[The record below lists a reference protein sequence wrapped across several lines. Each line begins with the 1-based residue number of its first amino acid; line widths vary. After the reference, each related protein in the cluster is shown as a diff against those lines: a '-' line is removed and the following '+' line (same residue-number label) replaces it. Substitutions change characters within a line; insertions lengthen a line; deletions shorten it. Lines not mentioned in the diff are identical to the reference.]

1 MTQTVQQRGGWMR
14 TLKSWLMA
22 GCLVLVT
29 AQFCSAAGFAI
40 YEWSARD
47 FALGGATVGRADDP
61 AALATN
67 PAGITQ
73 LDGIQVMAGVMPI
86 KPLMTI
92 VTDGVSTDSDD
103 SSLFF
108 PPHFYATWKV
118 NDRYS
123 VGLAT
128 FSRFGLGT
136 KFDENWAGRY
146 NSYEAAIQSM
156 SINPNVAVK
165 VTDNLSAAFGVE
177 AMYLHFTQK
186 KKLRMNNGAL
196 ADGDAELDADGMGY
210 GFNMALHYQPC
221 QYAKL
226 GLTYRSP
233 VTMKVTGDADF
244 SNISGVA
251 ASQEWFRDT
260 SAKGVVTLPDSFSF
274 GVALYPIDKLSIE
287 LGAVY
292 TLWSK
297 YDELKIGFG
306 DDVIPVMSGGVPT
319 FEKTDETVSKK
330 NWDDVWRLNIGV
342 EYAALDWLD
351 VRLGYV
357 WDQSPAKD
365 STIDYLLPDSDR
377 HMFSGGLGFHKD
389 NWGLDMSYSYLMFED
404 RDINARPLE
413 GVREGK
419 VKDAHAH
426 IAGLSFT
433 YKF

>member
-1 MTQTVQQRGGWMR
+1 
-14 TLKSWLMA
+14 MA
-22 GCLVLVT
+22 GGLVLVT

-73 LDGIQVMAGVMPI
+73 LDGIQVMGGVMPI
-86 KPLMTI
+86 KPLTTV
-92 VTDGVSTDSDD
+92 VTDGASNDSDD
-103 SSLFF
+103 DSIFF

-123 VGLAT
+123 IGLAT

-136 KFDENWAGRY
+136 KFDKNWDGRY
-146 NSYEAAIQSM
+146 NSYEAAIQSV

-165 VTDNLSAAFGVE
+165 VTDKLSAAFGVE

-186 KKLRMNNGAL
+186 KKLRMVGGSG
-196 ADGDAELDADGMGY
+196 DGDAQLDADGMGY

-226 GLTYRSP
+226 GLSYRSP

-244 SNISGVA
+244 SDISGFAVTKD
-251 ASQEWFRDT
+251 WFIDT

-274 GVALYPIDKLSIE
+274 GVALYPIEKLSIE

-297 YDELKIGFG
+297 YDELKINFG
-306 DDVIPVMSGGVPT
+306 EDVIPTPALGN
-319 FEKTDETVSKK
+319 TDQTVSKK

-351 VRLGYV
+351 LRLGYV

-365 STIDYLLPDSDR
+365 STIDYMLPDSDR

-389 NWGLDMSYSYLMFED
+389 SWALDLSYSYLMFED
-404 RDINARPLE
+404 RDIKGRLDAFGNQDIYD
-413 GVREGK
+413 GK

>member
-40 YEWSARD
+40 YEWSPRD

-61 AALATN
+61 AALASN

-92 VTDGVSTDSDD
+92 VADGVSYDSDD
-103 SSLFF
+103 DSVFF

-136 KFDENWAGRY
+136 KFDENWKGKY
-146 NSYEAAIQSM
+146 NSYEATIESM

-165 VTDNLSAAFGVE
+165 VTDNFSAAFGVE
-177 AMYLHFTQK
+177 AMYLNFTQK
-186 KKLRMNNGAL
+186 RKLPMASGITPL
-196 ADGDAELDADGMGY
+196 SDGDMKLEADGMGY

-221 QYAKL
+221 DYAKL
-226 GLTYRSP
+226 GLSYRSP
-233 VTMKVTGDADF
+233 VTMKVTGDANF
-244 SNISGVA
+244 SNISGDA
-251 ASQEWFRDT
+251 ASINAYQDT

-274 GVALYPIDKLSIE
+274 GVALYPMEKLSVE

-297 YDELKIGFG
+297 YDELTIDFG
-306 DDVIPVMSGGVPT
+306 DPLNPSNPA
-319 FEKTDETVSKK
+319 TDQITSPK
-330 NWDDVWRLNIGV
+330 NWDDVWRLNVGV

-377 HMFSGGLGFHKD
+377 HMFSGGLGFHQD
-389 NWGLDMSYSYLMFED
+389 NWGVDMNYSYIMFED
-404 RDINARPLE
+404 RDIE
-413 GVREGK
+413 GRLQDGVYDGK

-426 IAGLSFT
+426 VAGLSFT

>member
-1 MTQTVQQRGGWMR
+1 MR

-61 AALATN
+61 AALASN

-92 VTDGVSTDSDD
+92 ETPGKSTDSDD
-103 SSLFF
+103 DSIFF

-146 NSYEAAIQSM
+146 NSYEAAIQSV

-165 VTDNLSAAFGVE
+165 VTEKLSAAFGVE

-186 KKLRMNNGAL
+186 KKLPMAL
-196 ADGDAELDADGMGY
+196 GLAPLSDGDAKLDADGFGY

-221 QYAKL
+221 QYAKI
-226 GLTYRSP
+226 GLAYRSP

-244 SNISGVA
+244 SNIAGNA
-251 ASQEWFRDT
+251 EAFGYFTDT

-274 GVALYPIDKLSIE
+274 GLAIYPMEKLSVE

-297 YDELKIGFG
+297 YDELKISFG
-306 DDVIPVMSGGVPT
+306 DQIIPFRDESGTVVSP
-319 FEKTDETVSKK
+319 FYTDQTVSKK

-404 RDINARPLE
+404 RDIKARPLD
-413 GVREGK
+413 GVLEGK

>member
-1 MTQTVQQRGGWMR
+1 
-14 TLKSWLMA
+14 MA
-22 GCLVLVT
+22 ACLVLVT

-61 AALATN
+61 AALASN

-86 KPLMTI
+86 KPLMT
-92 VTDGVSTDSDD
+92 VVADGVSTDSDD
-103 SSLFF
+103 DALFF

-123 VGLAT
+123 IGLAT

-136 KFDENWAGRY
+136 KFDENWKGRY
-146 NSYEAAIQSM
+146 NSYEAVLESM

-165 VTDNLSAAFGVE
+165 VTDKLSAAFGVE
-177 AMYLHFTQK
+177 AMYLNINLK
-186 KKLRMNNGAL
+186 KKIPLGSVDGDSNL
-196 ADGDAELDADGMGY
+196 EADGFGY

-221 QYAKL
+221 DYAKL

-244 SNISGVA
+244 SNIPTGVPYF
-251 ASQEWFRDT
+251 SDT

-274 GVALYPIDKLSIE
+274 GLAVYPMDKLSVE
-287 LGAVY
+287 VGTTY

-297 YDELKIGFG
+297 YDELTIDFG
-306 DDVIPVMSGGVPT
+306 DPILPSATPDQLSSP
-319 FEKTDETVSKK
+319 K
-330 NWDDVWRLNIGV
+330 NWNDVWRFNVGV

-351 VRLGYV
+351 LRLGYV
-357 WDQSPAKD
+357 FDQSPVPD
-365 STIDYLLPDSDR
+365 GTIDYLLPDSDR
-377 HMFSGGLGFHKD
+377 HLFSGGLGFHKD
-389 NWGLDMSYSYLMFED
+389 NWALDMSYSYLMFED
-404 RDINARPLE
+404 RDIE
-413 GVREGK
+413 GRKDSLGRDEVFDGK

>member
-1 MTQTVQQRGGWMR
+1 MR

-61 AALATN
+61 AALASN

-86 KPLMTI
+86 KPLMT
-92 VTDGVSTDSDD
+92 VVADGVSTDSDD
-103 SSLFF
+103 DALFF

-123 VGLAT
+123 IGLAT

-136 KFDENWAGRY
+136 KFDENWKGKY
-146 NSYEAAIQSM
+146 NSYEAAIQSV

-165 VTDNLSAAFGVE
+165 VTDNFSAAFGVE

-186 KKLRMNNGAL
+186 KKLPMNLGAL
-196 ADGDAELDADGMGY
+196 PDGDAKLDADGMGY

-244 SNISGVA
+244 SDISGVA
-251 ASQEWFRDT
+251 ASQGWFRDT

-274 GVALYPIDKLSIE
+274 GVALYPIEKLSVE

-306 DDVIPVMSGGVPT
+306 DDVIPFRNSAGTVVGT
-319 FEKTDETVSKK
+319 TDQTVSKK
-330 NWDDVWRLNIGV
+330 NWDDVWRLNVGV

-389 NWGLDMSYSYLMFED
+389 NWAVDMSYSYLMFED
-404 RDINARPLE
+404 RDIE
-413 GVREGK
+413 GRQLDGVYDGK

>member
-1 MTQTVQQRGGWMR
+1 
-14 TLKSWLMA
+14 
-22 GCLVLVT
+22 
-29 AQFCSAAGFAI
+29 
-40 YEWSARD
+40 
-47 FALGGATVGRADDP
+47 
-61 AALATN
+61 
-67 PAGITQ
+67 
-73 LDGIQVMAGVMPI
+73 MPI
-86 KPLMTI
+86 MPLMTI
-92 VTDGVSTDSDD
+92 ETPGRSTDSDD
-103 SSLFF
+103 SSVFF

-146 NSYEAAIQSM
+146 NSYEAAIESV

-165 VTDNLSAAFGVE
+165 VTDKLSAAFGVE
-177 AMYLHFTQK
+177 AMYLNFTQK
-186 KKLRMNNGAL
+186 KKLPMGGGL
-196 ADGDAELDADGMGY
+196 LPDGDAKLEADGTGY

-244 SNISGVA
+244 SDIYVDVVNAG
-251 ASQEWFRDT
+251 FFKDT
-260 SAKGVVTLPDSFSF
+260 SANGVVTLPDSFSF
-274 GVALYPIDKLSIE
+274 GVALYPMEKLSVE

-297 YDELKIGFG
+297 YDELKIDFG
-306 DDVIPVMSGGVPT
+306 DDVIPVLDSSGALVGR
-319 FEKTDETVSKK
+319 TDQTTSKK

-404 RDINARPLE
+404 RDIDGRPLD
-413 GVREGK
+413 GVYDGE

-426 IAGLSFT
+426 IAGVSFT

>member
-73 LDGIQVMAGVMPI
+73 LEGIQVMAGVMPI

-92 VTDGVSTDSDD
+92 ETPGRSTDSDD
-103 SSLFF
+103 SSVFF

-123 VGLAT
+123 IGLGT

-136 KFDENWAGRY
+136 KFDDNWAGRY
-146 NSYEAAIQSM
+146 NSYEATIESM

-165 VTDNLSAAFGVE
+165 VTDNFSAAFGVE

-186 KKLRMNNGAL
+186 KKLDITGAKTPAL
-196 ADGDAELDADGMGY
+196 DGDAKLEADGVGY

-221 QYAKL
+221 DYAKL

-244 SNISGVA
+244 SNIPSA
-251 ASQEWFRDT
+251 ASPLFSDT

-274 GVALYPIDKLSIE
+274 GLALYPMEKLSVE

-297 YDELKIGFG
+297 YDELKIDFG
-306 DDVIPVMSGGVPT
+306 DNVIPVRNSAGAVVGT
-319 FEKTDETVSKK
+319 TDQTVSKK
-330 NWDDVWRLNIGV
+330 NWDDVWRLNVGV

-389 NWGLDMSYSYLMFED
+389 NWGLDMSYSFLMFED
-404 RDINARPLE
+404 RDIKGRDD
-413 GVREGK
+413 GVLDGK